1 MHAGQASYQLNGI
14 PFSRK
19 QTLVVN
25 SDSWCS
31 HGKSQGQKTK
41 LPRHPLI
48 CQQVQEALVILHH
61 PLSTQCRVGSQKVL
75 SHCLLL
81 LAPNPR
87 KEGIIKEMP
96 RSFWLLKATGLG
108 PWHMSAGKSSSAFF
122 LSNDPIQGIAPVST
136 SAVAGWGCLLSHHH
150 LPSEDHL
157 NPSKCI
163 QPSDTET

>member
-1 MHAGQASYQLNGI
+1 MARAKGREPSCPCHS
-14 PFSRK
+14 
-19 QTLVVN
+19 
-25 SDSWCS
+25 
-31 HGKSQGQKTK
+31 
-41 LPRHPLI
+41 LI
-48 CQQVQEALVILHH
+48 CQQVQEALVTLHH

-96 RSFWLLKATGLG
+96 RCSWPLTATELG

-122 LSNDPIQGIAPVST
+122 LSNAGNSSSAHLCGGRVGVS
-136 SAVAGWGCLLSHHH
+136 SESS
-150 LPSEDHL
+150 PSEDRL